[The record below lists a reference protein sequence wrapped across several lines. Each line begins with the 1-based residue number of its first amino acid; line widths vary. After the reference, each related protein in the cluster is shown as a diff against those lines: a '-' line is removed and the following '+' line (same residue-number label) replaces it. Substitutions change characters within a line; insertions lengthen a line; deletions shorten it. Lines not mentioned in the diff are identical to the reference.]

1 MAFNHK
7 GVKLIV
13 GGWSFFIAE
22 NLILS
27 QNREAIVQKL
37 GSEKKYLACYG
48 ALSTFACASVASGF
62 FSHGIRQGPMV
73 PWKGSKLSYLT
84 LPL

>member
-1 MAFNHK
+1 MSFSHK

-27 QNREAIVQKL
+27 QNRQYVVEKL
-37 GSEKKYLACYG
+37 GSERKYLALYAC
-48 ALSTFACASVASGF
+48 LSTFACASIGTGF
-62 FSHGIRQGPMV
+62 FKHGIR
-73 PWKGSKLSYLT
+73 
-84 LPL
+84 